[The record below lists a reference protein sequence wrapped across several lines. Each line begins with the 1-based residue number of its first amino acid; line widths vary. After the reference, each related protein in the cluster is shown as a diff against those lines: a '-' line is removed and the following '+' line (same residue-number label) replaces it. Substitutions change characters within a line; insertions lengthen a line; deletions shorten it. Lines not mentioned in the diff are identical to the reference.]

1 MKKIVLTLTLAVVAL
16 TALAQKKAMQQELQQ
31 SVTYFRVQFT
41 ENLEQVK
48 TYGAD
53 GVTYFNP
60 DYDYLDF
67 KGSLPFTHA
76 SLSGTIDAN
85 TAY

>member
-48 TYGAD
+48 
-53 GVTYFNP
+53 N
-60 DYDYLDF
+60 
-67 KGSLPFTHA
+67 
-76 SLSGTIDAN
+76 
-85 TAY
+85 